1 MKRSMECVLDSRV
14 SASTAHAVDVR
25 QDVPPGRI
33 LDEAHVAKD
42 AREPE
47 G

>member
-1 MKRSMECVLDSRV
+1 MCAGLEGLGVH
-14 SASTAHAVDVR
+14 AHAVDVR

-42 AREPE
+42 A
-47 G
+47 